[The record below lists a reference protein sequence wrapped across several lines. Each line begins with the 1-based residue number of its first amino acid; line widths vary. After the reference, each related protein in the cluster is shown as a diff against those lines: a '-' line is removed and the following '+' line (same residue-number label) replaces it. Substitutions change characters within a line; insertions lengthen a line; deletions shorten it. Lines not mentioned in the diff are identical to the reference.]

1 MLQELVFNVLVA
13 VIVALIGI
21 ITRQLLPYLQ
31 QKKAEV
37 TAQIRLTKWA
47 WAADIIDAV
56 VRAVEQTVS
65 ESIHGEDKKRVA
77 FEFIKAAFKDTDI
90 ELTDAQIDTLIE
102 AAVYAMN
109 EGKELTVEE

>member
-1 MLQELVFNVLVA
+1 MAQELVFNVLVA

-21 ITRQLLPYLQ
+21 ITHQLLPYLK
-31 QKKAEV
+31 QKKDEV

-56 VRAVEQTVS
+56 VRAVEQTVD
-65 ESIHGEDKKRVA
+65 ENIHGEDKKKVA
-77 FEFIKAAFKDTDI
+77 ITYIKAAMKNTGI

-109 EGKELTVEE
+109 ESAIEE